1 MRRPARGRPPDHPRS
16 RGVYRR
22 IPTRLSTRRGSSPL
36 ARGLPGRCGGM
47 RPAASDHPRSR
58 GVYAA
63 GVLFALAGLGS
74 SPLARGLPLEGGR
87 SAVILR
93 IIPARAGFT
102 LRPRPSS
109 LCRGD
114 HPRSRGVYL
123 ERGWYSLYASGS
135 SPLARGLH
143 RRPPGR
149 RLGRRIIPAR
159 AGFTPSACRKPR
171 SRPDH
176 PRSRGVYDA
185 VVLTGPDG
193 RGSSPLA
200 RGLPLAATA
209 ALLGGRI
216 IPARAGFTD
225 HHATQHAPPRDHP
238 RSRGVYEQGRLHS
251 EGSRGSS
258 PLARGL
264 LDRVGHIA
272 PAGGIIPARAG
283 FTEEAS

>member
-1 MRRPARGRPPDHPRS
+1 M
-16 RGVYRR
+16 
-22 IPTRLSTRRGSSPL
+22 
-36 ARGLPGRCGGM
+36 
-47 RPAASDHPRSR
+47 
-58 GVYAA
+58 
-63 GVLFALAGLGS
+63 LFALAGLGS

-176 PRSRGVYDA
+176 PRSRGVYPWPRRPPSSA
-185 VVLTGPDG
+185 GGSSPLARGLLTTTPPSKPVRGIIPARAGFTIMVVSIPRVGEDHPRSRG
-193 RGSSPLA
+193 VYSIGSGISPQPGGSSPLA
-200 RGLPLAATA
+200 RGLP
-209 ALLGGRI
+209 R
-216 IPARAGFTD
+216 RR
-225 HHATQHAPPRDHP
+225 RD
-238 RSRGVYEQGRLHS
+238 R
-251 EGSRGSS
+251 
-258 PLARGL
+258 
-264 LDRVGHIA
+264 
-272 PAGGIIPARAG
+272 
-283 FTEEAS
+283 